1 MKVSDFYSNLNTPQ
15 EIRGKYEQVIQ
26 NAIDKML
33 QPQLSVYLQEH
44 SQFVNE
50 WSDICSAG
58 MTNPDVAMALTYR
71 IHWLQLNALELLAS
85 AKSILTEISAAAY
98 EASEAKTQ
106 DAKRTEAKR
115 VASPVE
121 WIVERLKWHLDI
133 YEQVLP
139 TIRRLAFDGSKM
151 VGATTAPQTPQM
163 HVVRES
169 GRTYQEPVSA
179 DDPNDTWGLEEL
191 FVDE

>member
-15 EIRGKYEQVIQ
+15 EIRSRYEQVIQ

-44 SQFVNE
+44 SKFVDE
-50 WSDICSAG
+50 WSDICGAG

-169 GRTYQEPVSA
+169 GRTYQEPVNT
-179 DDPNDTWGLEEL
+179 DDSNDTWGLEEL
-191 FVDE
+191 FADE

>member
-15 EIRGKYEQVIQ
+15 EIRSKYEQAIQ

-33 QPQLSVYLQEH
+33 QPQLSVYLQQH
-44 SQFVNE
+44 SQFVDE

-58 MTNPDVAMALTYR
+58 MANPDVAMALTYR

-85 AKSILTEISAAAY
+85 AKSILTEVSAAAY

-139 TIRRLAFDGSKM
+139 TIRRLAFDGGKM
-151 VGATTAPQTPQM
+151 VGATTAPQTSQM
-163 HVVRES
+163 HVIREENQAYRGTDS
-169 GRTYQEPVSA
+169 T
-179 DDPNDTWGLEEL
+179 NDRWDLEEL